1 VFYNFFDY
9 ILNYLPIQK
18 RLNILS
24 NTASVTSSPVTY
36 PYQEEKTQKTPETP
50 AVTQIQ
56 IRQNSG
62 NTKTQ
67 RHKEEKKENP

>member
-24 NTASVTSSPVTY
+24 NTASVTSAPVTY

-50 AVTQIQ
+50 AVTLIQ

-67 RHKEEKKENP
+67 RHKEEKKEKQ